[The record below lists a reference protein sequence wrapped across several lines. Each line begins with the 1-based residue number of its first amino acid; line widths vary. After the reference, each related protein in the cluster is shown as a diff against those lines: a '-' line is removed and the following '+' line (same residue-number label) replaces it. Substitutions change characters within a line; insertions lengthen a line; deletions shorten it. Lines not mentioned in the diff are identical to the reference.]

1 MKYFLMVIATVMM
14 AALFSTYAFA
24 ANSATINVTVSIA
37 AQASISVTGGPVD
50 FGTMGIG
57 ASSVSTTQVVVK
69 NNGSGGNETYSISLI
84 DPSGWTSVVTAP
96 GAEQYRL
103 SCAFDADG
111 SLTWNP
117 TNNALTTTT
126 QASTATKFAGDETGL
141 HVPYNAD
148 RHLYFKMETPSS
160 TSSTTGK
167 TIQVV
172 IVAAVD

>member
-1 MKYFLMVIATVMM
+1 MRYLLMVIAAVMM
-14 AALFSTYAFA
+14 VVLLSTTAFA
-24 ANSATINVTVSIA
+24 GNSATINVTVSIA

-50 FGTMGIG
+50 FGTMSIG
-57 ASSVSTTQVVVK
+57 ASSVSTAPVVVK

-160 TSSTTGK
+160 TTSTTGK